1 MSTTIKPIGMRVLLE
16 RVPTETKTASGLYV
30 PDGANVDGGKP
41 RKATVVALGLCKKDE
56 EFRVAVG
63 DTVLITGYG
72 GVEYTVDDKKY
83 VIINEVDILAIIN
96 ND

>member
-16 RVPTETKTASGLYV
+16 REPIATKTASGLYV
-30 PDGANVDGGKP
+30 PDSANTEGGKP
-41 RKATVVALGLCKKDE
+41 RKATVVALGKCKKDE

-63 DTVLITGYG
+63 DKVLITGYG

-83 VIINEVDILAIIN
+83 VIINEADILAIIN